1 MKHWLLSFFCPLV
14 ALSLSGCAGY
24 TLKGSKPAKL
34 ANVTKLYVPT
44 FENDTLEPRL
54 AVLVTNTVIKQIQA
68 SGTYQIVPEGESDA
82 TLKGTITTIDRS
94 QWRSVRS
101 NTLRTKELL
110 ARLKLNYR
118 VVDSAGLLL
127 QRGRVQAT
135 SYVPLDPNWQTSER
149 QLLSETAERMS
160 VTLAGELSN
169 GW

>member
-1 MKHWLLSFFCPLV
+1 MKRWLLPFCPLI
-14 ALSLSGCAGY
+14 LLTLSGCAGY
-24 TLKGSKPAKL
+24 TLNGSKPAKL
-34 ANVTKLYVPT
+34 AEVTKLYVPT
-44 FENDTLEPRL
+44 FENETLEPRL
-54 AVLVTNTVIKQIQA
+54 SVLVTNTVIKQLQA
-68 SGTYQIVPEGESDA
+68 TGTYQIVKESEADA

-94 QWRSVRS
+94 QWRAVRS

-110 ARLKLNYR
+110 ARMKLNYR
-118 VVDSAGLLL
+118 VVDSGGTTL

-135 SYVPLDPNWQTSER
+135 SYVPLDTNWQTSER